1 MGVVGYIPYLTLTLQ
16 GFKVNKMTSLKNYIF
31 KIYNCCAYL
40 VKTLTKKYW
49 KKNGSI
55 YILIFHNKEN
65 ISKKVASSC
74 AWAKWMSSTLC
85 KSPKWQWHKRMMHF
99 LKRIINL
106 KSKQCSLF
114 FFFFHQ
120 MVLAF
125 QRLPNGI
132 MCSSTES
139 QQPIYHIEKDKA
151 PSMSY

>member
-114 FFFFHQ
+114 FFFFSSNGPGFSTPPKWDN
-120 MVLAF
+120 VLINRKPATNIPH
-125 QRLPNGI
+125 R
-132 MCSSTES
+132 
-139 QQPIYHIEKDKA
+139 KR
-151 PSMSY
+151 